1 MINLVNILV
10 LIEKISKF
18 TKNNI
23 DKGKTPLDIYNL
35 CSIIRESF
43 CCSYAI
49 RKDNNLYIYIDS
61 THILIKFEGNSLRY
75 LGSDERSQALLLNK
89 ALDKIKGAE
98 KISIRRMQKSTPGIF
113 VKRLL
118 NGESILEN
126 INNLNNN
133 KIMVVSEFEKENI
146 HKNIINLEDLD
157 DLREYCYVFFIPH
170 NSQSIFDF
178 LGIINE
184 KCKLKYTDLSA
195 IKGIE
200 NKILYVNFLID
211 QKDNT
216 DIDIK
221 V

>member
-1 MINLVNILV
+1 LVNILV

-18 TKNNI
+18 TKSNI
-23 DKGKTPLDIYNL
+23 DKGKTPIDIYNL

-89 ALDKIKGAE
+89 ALDKIRGAE
-98 KISIRRMQKSTPGIF
+98 KISIQRMQKSTPGIF

-118 NGESILEN
+118 NGESIFEN
-126 INNLNNN
+126 INNLNDN

-157 DLREYCYVFFIPH
+157 DLREYCYVFPIPH
-170 NSQSIFDF
+170 NSQSVFDF
-178 LGIINE
+178 LRIINK

-211 QKDNT
+211 QKEST
-216 DIDIK
+216 DIEIK

>member
-1 MINLVNILV
+1 LVNILI

-43 CCSYAI
+43 CCSYSI

-89 ALDKIKGAE
+89 ALDKINEAE
-98 KISIRRMQKSTPGIF
+98 KIKLQGMQKSTPGIF

-126 INNLNNN
+126 INNLNDN
-133 KIMVVSEFEKENI
+133 KIMVISEFEKENV
-146 HKNIINLEDLD
+146 HSNIINLDDLD
-157 DLREYCYVFFIPH
+157 DLREYCYVFPISH
-170 NSQSIFDF
+170 NSQRIFNF
-178 LGIINE
+178 LGIIND
-184 KCKLKYTDLSA
+184 KYKLIYTDLSA

-211 QKDNT
+211 QKENT
-216 DIDIK
+216 NIDIK

>member
-1 MINLVNILV
+1 LVNILI

-18 TKNNI
+18 TKSNI

-43 CCSYAI
+43 CCSYSI
-49 RKDNNLYIYIDS
+49 RKDNNLYIYIES
-61 THILIKFEGNSLRY
+61 SHILIKFEGNSLRY

-89 ALDKIKGAE
+89 ALDKINGAE
-98 KISIRRMQKSTPGIF
+98 KINFKGMQKTTPGIF

-126 INNLNNN
+126 INNLINN
-133 KIMVVSEFEKENI
+133 KILVISEFEKENI
-146 HKNIINLEDLD
+146 HTNIINLEDLD
-157 DLREYCYVFFIPH
+157 DLREYCYVFPIPH
-170 NSQSIFDF
+170 NSQSKFDF
-178 LGIINE
+178 LRIINE
-184 KCKLKYTDLSA
+184 KYKLIYTNLSS

-211 QKDNT
+211 QKENT
-216 DIDIK
+216 NIDIK